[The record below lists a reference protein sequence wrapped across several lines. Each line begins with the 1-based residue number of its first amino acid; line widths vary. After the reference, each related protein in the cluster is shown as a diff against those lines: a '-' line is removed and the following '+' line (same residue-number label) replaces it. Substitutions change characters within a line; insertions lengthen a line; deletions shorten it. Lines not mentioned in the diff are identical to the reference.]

1 MSVREGMLGVGD
13 AATGA
18 RKLMSVCLSWQQGLP
33 TPSQHPTTGEPM
45 LMLHPCRTQEF
56 MREAL
61 SLATA
66 SATLPCAADAAAA
79 RDGDQVKGGATGGGQ
94 GESGTRDEE
103 DTRRYLVMW
112 LSVFGGA
119 VSLRL
124 PLQLLAARR

>member
-1 MSVREGMLGVGD
+1 
-13 AATGA
+13 
-18 RKLMSVCLSWQQGLP
+18 
-33 TPSQHPTTGEPM
+33 M

-79 RDGDQVKGGATGGGQ
+79 ARDGDQEKGGAIGGGQ
-94 GESGTRDEE
+94 GERGERDEE

-124 PLQLLAARR
+124 PLQLLAALG